1 MDTELDCLVWGT
13 RSDFITLKPSMQH
26 SGHVMTFIQYTNCS
40 NLDAYTLAMV
50 FHDHYERSRDSLA
63 AIKANRCAKAS
74 TWYDVLR

>member
-26 SGHVMTFIQYTNCS
+26 SGHVMTFIQYVNCS
-40 NLDAYTLAMV
+40 YLDAYTLAMV
-50 FHDHYERSRDSLA
+50 FHDYYERSRDSLA